1 MVFDRLFPPEH
12 VQYFTPEGLRALV
25 SRAEFRPV
33 ALFAQPLRREALAA
47 GTLVA
52 AGVGGI
58 QIVDRFTRGQIL
70 LSALLASSEQTR

>member
-1 MVFDRLFPPEH
+1 

-25 SRAEFRPV
+25 SRLGFRPV
-33 ALFAQPLRREALAA
+33 AMFTQPLRQEALAA

-58 QIVDRFTRGQIL
+58 QIVDRLIGRELL
-70 LSALLASSEQTR
+70 LSALLEPSGRPR